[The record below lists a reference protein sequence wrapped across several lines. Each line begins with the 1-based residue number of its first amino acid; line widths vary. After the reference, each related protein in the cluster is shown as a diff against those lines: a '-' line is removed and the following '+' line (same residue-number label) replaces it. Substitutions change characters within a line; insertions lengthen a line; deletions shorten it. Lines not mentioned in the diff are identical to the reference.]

1 MRSYQEVVQSLSD
14 EYLLLELRHS
24 IVESTICGNETPEHV
39 AAENKIKICE
49 TEILRR
55 LS

>member
-1 MRSYQEVVQSLSD
+1 
-14 EYLLLELRHS
+14 LLEFRHS
-24 IVESTICGNETPEHV
+24 IVEFTVCRKETPEHIV
-39 AAENKIKICE
+39 AENKIKVCE